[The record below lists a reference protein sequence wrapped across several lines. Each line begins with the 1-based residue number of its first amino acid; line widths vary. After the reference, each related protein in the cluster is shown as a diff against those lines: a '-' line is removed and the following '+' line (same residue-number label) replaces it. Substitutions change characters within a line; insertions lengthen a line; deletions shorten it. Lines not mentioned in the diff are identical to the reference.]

1 MFLAKDFIETAENLI
16 FAVVADGT
24 EQDKVLCF
32 LRYAHHKKV
41 STRAA
46 NDLLQQHHADYL
58 HYSPVLDA
66 HLHAVPLHRI
76 IQHYQPKQRLQDIL
90 HIAQPDSIQQD
101 LIALCDLL
109 HKNGVDLRQCGVTGS
124 LLIGAQQ
131 ASSDID
137 LVCYGREIFHQCRAV
152 VRDLIAQHAL
162 HTLSDADWQ
171 ASYQRRDCELNFA
184 DYHWHEQRKFN
195 KALINGRKFDVSL
208 SDVSRLSA
216 TSYQKCG
223 AITLQCRVIDDG
235 YAFDY
240 PAEFTIDHEHIR
252 TVVCFTATYTGQAIR
267 GEWIEVSGVVEQ
279 NAQGDK
285 RIVVGSSREAHG
297 EYIKVIRCLT

>member
-16 FAVVADGT
+16 FAVVADSM

-32 LRYAHHKKV
+32 LRYVQHKKV
-41 STRAA
+41 STHAA
-46 NDLLQQHHADYL
+46 NELLKQYHPDYL

-76 IQHYQPKQRLQDIL
+76 IQHYQPKHRLQDIL
-90 HIAQPDSIQQD
+90 HIAEPDSIQQD

-109 HKNGVDLRQCGVTGS
+109 HKNGVDLSQCGVTGS

-137 LVCYGREIFHQCRAV
+137 LVCYGREVFHQCRAV
-152 VRDLIAQHAL
+152 VRELIAQHIL
-162 HTLSDADWQ
+162 HTLNDEDWQ
-171 ASYQRRDCELNFA
+171 ASYQRRDCELSFA
-184 DYHWHEQRKFN
+184 DYRWHEQRKFN

-208 SDVSRLSA
+208 SDASRLST
-216 TSYQKCG
+216 TSSQKCG
-223 AITLQCRVIDDG
+223 VITLQCQVLDDG

-240 PAEFTIDHEHIR
+240 PAEFSIDHEHIR